1 MRIGSLFSGIGG
13 LELGL
18 EWAGVGHTVWQCEV
32 NPWCRGILASHWPD
46 VRRFEDIKTMG
57 IEDEIPAVDLICG
70 GFPCQ
75 DISAA
80 GHRAGLEGE
89 RSGLFYELIRILRVV
104 RPRWVVLENVA
115 NILAMPEV
123 LGPVLSELHQSGYDG
138 EWSVISA
145 ADVGAP
151 HLRRRW
157 FFIGWRVADSDGA
170 RLREERGRS
179 GLEQL
184 HALGRGL
191 TLQARPQT
199 FPPRPGDLRAWER
212 LPVDDQPAICRSVDG
227 VSEWLGD
234 IDEVEALKGL
244 GNAVVPQVAQ
254 VVGRRLM
261 ELKAEVCV

>member
-1 MRIGSLFSGIGG
+1 
-13 LELGL
+13 
-18 EWAGVGHTVWQCEV
+18 
-32 NPWCRGILASHWPD
+32 
-46 VRRFEDIKTMG
+46 MG
-57 IEDEIPAVDLICG
+57 IADEIPAVDLICG

-89 RSGLFYELIRILRVV
+89 RSGLFYELIRILRVA

-157 FFIGWRVADSDGA
+157 FFVGWRRVAYSNSDGLQKEECHSATKGQKNGQAEDRHNAGGCCQLADSDGA
-170 RLREERGRS
+170 RQRKERGRG

-184 HALGRGL
+184 YALGRGP
-191 TLQARPQT
+191 TLQARAQT
-199 FPPRPGDLRAWER
+199 FPPRPGDLRAWGR
-212 LPVDDQPAICRSVDG
+212 LPVDDQPALCRGVNG

-261 ELKAEVCV
+261 ELKAEVRL